1 MVDRGSMENAAI
13 LFIISIIIIFCIAE
27 AILRHRS
34 GKRGLLGEPKFS
46 YCIFD
51 AAHLPMWILIGLDA
65 IFFFVYCLL
74 SE

>member
-1 MVDRGSMENAAI
+1 MKNAAI
-13 LFIISIIIIFCIAE
+13 LFITSIIIIFCIAE

-34 GKRGLLGEPKFS
+34 GKRGLLDEPKFS

-51 AAHLPMWILIGLDA
+51 AAHLPMWILFGVDA